1 MSMIDNDERTG
12 PAGGIERHAQTVI
25 AMLLLALLSWA
36 GVTLL
41 DVRER
46 LTRIETRQL
55 GDVESKRSIE
65 QSVDELKR
73 RVRDLEL
80 DGARRQR

>member
-1 MSMIDNDERTG
+1 MSIDEAKSTF
-12 PAGGIERHAQTVI
+12 ERHAQTVI

-55 GDVESKRSIE
+55 GDADIKRSVE
-65 QSVDELKR
+65 QSVEELRR

-80 DGARRQR
+80 DSARRPMR